1 MKINRCIT
9 KQQIYFALSFLLGI
23 VWVTILA
30 RGKIPENT
38 LMDQALSRALLEA
51 GWNKKELLVQCILS
65 RGLIF
70 GIILILAHTPMRK
83 GMQWGVVVW
92 IGFGFGVMFKLFY
105 LWYGIKGVGLCIT
118 ALIPHFIF
126 YWMAYGLICW
136 EADRHRM
143 YAKQNIPPILLAL
156 VVVIMGIIL
165 ESYVNPNLI
174 HTYIKIF
181 F

>member
-9 KQQIYFALSFLLGI
+9 KQQIFFALAFLIGI

-38 LMDQALSRALLEA
+38 LMDQTLSRSLLEE
-51 GWNKKELLVQCILS
+51 GWNKKELLLQCGLS

-70 GIILILAHTPMRK
+70 GIIMILAHTPMKNSMRL
-83 GMQWGVVVW
+83 GVTIW
-92 IGFGFGVMFKLFY
+92 IGFVFGVMLKLFY
-105 LWYGIKGVGLCIT
+105 LWYGITGVGLCIT

-136 EADRHRM
+136 EADRNSIYTKRNF
-143 YAKQNIPPILLAL
+143 APILLVIL
-156 VVVIMGIIL
+156 VVIMGIIL
-165 ESYVNPNLI
+165 ESYVNPNLLRI
-174 HTYIKIF
+174 YIKIF

>member
-9 KQQIYFALSFLLGI
+9 KQQIYFALAFLLGI

-38 LMDQALSRALLEA
+38 LMDQTLSHSFLEE
-51 GWNKKELLVQCILS
+51 GWNKKELLLQCFLS

-70 GIILILAHTPMRK
+70 GVIMILAHTPVKNGMRL
-83 GMQWGVVVW
+83 GVAIW
-92 IGFGFGVMFKLFY
+92 IGFVFGVMLKLFY
-105 LWYGIKGVGLCIT
+105 LWYGITGMGLCIT

-136 EADRHRM
+136 EADRNRM
-143 YAKQNIPPILLAL
+143 YAKHSIAPILLAA
-156 VVVIMGIIL
+156 VVVIMGIVL
-165 ESYVNPNLI
+165 ESYVNPNLLS
-174 HTYIKIF
+174 TYIKIF